1 MKKNQI
7 LTRENQKKEQQL
19 SSHCLL
25 ISSPTAFFFSSS
37 FFVCFLSSFLLPLSP
52 SSNGLQSVSAYQHMT
67 ITKDFNDDKHKNTFY
82 VPQQGSTSAQQ
93 YHETGPSKQSPEL

>member
-1 MKKNQI
+1 MSEN
-7 LTRENQKKEQQL
+7 TRRCSAVKTL
-19 SSHCLL
+19 RTSSL
-25 ISSPTAFFFSSS
+25 IHAK
-37 FFVCFLSSFLLPLSP
+37 
-52 SSNGLQSVSAYQHMT
+52 QT